1 MERAILEA
9 FAARYPASAQRRGG
23 RPLRIS
29 NWVELLPAA
38 FGSAS
43 GRLSFLDAM
52 ERLAGAGILALIWKK
67 HREGD
72 ELAAAVLTDPRALY
86 ERLGLPVPEDLAAGL
101 VGTARKLSA
110 VADDRGDPA
119 AAAFFR
125 FVAER
130 ADSLADR
137 LSPRDLADVD
147 ALFAFDRAEAD
158 RLPIRALSIRLY
170 HDSKRLEALT
180 AILRPLAVRA
190 ASGSETS
197 GSTAGG
203 PADPLPLPE
212 RTYPEVAIAG
222 NVDLVFRDGSR
233 WPLGN
238 RAITLSLP
246 AAGQILRID
255 RAALPAAS
263 PAAEPAAALAA
274 GGAVGGA
281 APQALSIENKETFHA
296 FVRCPLGFDFLLCTG
311 GRPNRAVRAVLR
323 VLASSGFSV
332 FHAGD
337 LDADGI
343 SILAEAASLC
353 GALPFGMD
361 ASTFDRYL
369 PYARDLDPSLVSRL
383 SSVPAAARE
392 LPGIRELAERIRET
406 GKGVEQEIIDY
417 GDIGT

>member
-1 MERAILEA
+1 MERAILET

-38 FGSAS
+38 FGSAA

-52 ERLAGAGILALIWKK
+52 ERLAGAGVLALLWKK
-67 HREGD
+67 RRVGD
-72 ELAAAVLTDPRALY
+72 ELAAAVLADPRALY
-86 ERLGLPVPEDLAAGL
+86 DRLGLPVPEDLAAGL
-101 VGTARKLSA
+101 AGTARKLSA
-110 VADDRGDPA
+110 AADDRGDLT

-125 FVAER
+125 FIAER
-130 ADSLADR
+130 ADSLTDR
-137 LSPRDLADVD
+137 LSPRDLADAD
-147 ALFAFDRAEAD
+147 ALFAFDRNEAD

-180 AILRPLAVRA
+180 SILRPLAVRA
-190 ASGSETS
+190 ASGSGTS

-203 PADPLPLPE
+203 SADPLPLPE

-222 NVDLVFRDGSR
+222 NVDLVFRDGSL

-238 RAITLSLP
+238 RAITLSIP
-246 AAGQILRID
+246 AAGQLLRIK
-255 RAALPAAS
+255 AAARPAAG
-263 PAAEPAAALAA
+263 LAA
-274 GGAVGGA
+274 GSVVGV
-281 APQALSIENKETFHA
+281 APPRALSIENKETFHA

-361 ASTFDRYL
+361 AATFDRYL

-392 LPGIRELAERIRET
+392 LPGIWELAERIRET